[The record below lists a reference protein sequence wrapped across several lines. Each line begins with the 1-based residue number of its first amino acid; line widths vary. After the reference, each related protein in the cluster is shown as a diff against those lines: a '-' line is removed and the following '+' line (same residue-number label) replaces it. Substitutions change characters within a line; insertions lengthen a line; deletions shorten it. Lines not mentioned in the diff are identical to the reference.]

1 MSELISVE
9 EDKDSFVK
17 IGSYKD
23 ETASWI
29 DIVIPANQ
37 TKVIKYI
44 DTLVENK
51 DEATKKVSKKRNRY
65 AVISFDSDN
74 PDIKNREFK
83 VYNRTDGEN
92 FIAFAQL
99 AHKVRDGMDGIT
111 TDQLKVIGSGKRNP
125 DGTIIQP
132 DPAKVKE
139 LLNQGLQATTEEF
152 KFRINPKIDKVE
164 CVVSPKYVPIT
175 NKELFQHIDSVVG
188 QVSIEKEIHSDR
200 RSLFQI
206 LPEKFA
212 QLSDTEDFGF
222 FFSNSFRGGCS
233 IGVGEFVLTLV
244 CSNGMMVQ
252 GKDLTESSQVLS
264 ELTRRHVGEKESII
278 DAFRSAL
285 ETIDTRLNVL
295 YEQIE
300 EAKRIKFPE
309 LIAELETVSAVKEA
323 FILSKKSQEKIESLL
338 EETYTGNTV
347 WDLISAITEAA
358 QDAPA
363 NSREHMEKM
372 AGELLNQ
379 YVPLLV
385 TA

>member
-1 MSELISVE
+1 MSDTVDIVN
-9 EDKDSFVK
+9 
-17 IGSYKD
+17 YKD

-29 DIVIPANQ
+29 DLIIPANQ
-37 TKVIKYI
+37 AKVIRYV
-44 DTLVENK
+44 DTLVETK
-51 DEATKKVSKKRNRY
+51 DEATGKKSKKRDRY
-65 AVISFDSDN
+65 AIVTFDSDN
-74 PDIKNREFK
+74 PKIKGKEFK
-83 VYNRTDGEN
+83 AYNRTDGEN

-99 AHKVRDGMDGIT
+99 SHKVRAGMDGLT
-111 TDQLKVIGSGKRNP
+111 TDDLKIIGAGKRNR
-125 DGTIIQP
+125 DGSVIPP

-152 KFRINPKIDKVE
+152 KFRINPKIDKIE

-188 QVSIEKEIHSDR
+188 PVEIEKQFHNDR

-212 QLSDTEDFGF
+212 HLSDTENFGF

-244 CSNGMMVQ
+244 CSNGLMVQ
-252 GKDLTESSQVLS
+252 SKQLTETSQVLS
-264 ELTRRHVGEKESII
+264 ELSRKHVGEKDLII
-278 DAFRSAL
+278 EQFRSAL
-285 ETIDTRLNVL
+285 DTIDNRLSVL
-295 YEQIE
+295 YKQIE
-300 EAKRIKFPE
+300 EAKKIEFPVAIKE
-309 LIAELETVSAVKEA
+309 IETIPAIKEA
-323 FILSKKSQEKIESLL
+323 FILAKKSQDKIESLI
-338 EETYTGNTV
+338 EEKYTGNTV

-363 NSREHMEKM
+363 NSREHMEKV

-379 YVPLLV
+379 YIPITVE
-385 TA
+385 A